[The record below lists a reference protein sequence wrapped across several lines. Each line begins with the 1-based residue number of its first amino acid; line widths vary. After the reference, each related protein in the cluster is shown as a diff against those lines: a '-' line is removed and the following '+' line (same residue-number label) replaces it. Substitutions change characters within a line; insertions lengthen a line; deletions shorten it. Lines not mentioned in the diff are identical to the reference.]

1 MIQHGDVASRPKPEL
16 AGAFREFDLQG
27 QKMIASQ
34 VLGPIGLPKQQGTI
48 TMLTREAMTRLR
60 QLTRAPG
67 TTYPRRDIAADS
79 QTYKCEGYGQEI
91 PMPVEHLKNYDTVFN
106 ADMVAAEQAFA
117 DLIRSLEYRVS
128 LAVMNISTWSGAALF
143 TDWSAADGNKPWDAA
158 ASDIIGHIR
167 AAMLKVLMVTGV
179 MPNALIC
186 NTTNIDRMINTNTA
200 IQAKFAASAIVTRKL
215 KLDNL
220 AQVLGIDRVIEG
232 QAVYNTASDGQDFTG
247 GEIWGDDYVMV
258 AKVAVTS
265 NPLEPCIGRIIYW
278 KQMVKNLVEMAQY
291 YENQTKSNI
300 TQADMYTDEKII
312 DKYMGHLVRVDN

>member
-1 MIQHGDVASRPKPEL
+1 MIQHGDTASRPKPEL

-27 QKMIASQ
+27 QKMIASL
-34 VLGPIGLPKQQGTI
+34 VLGPIGLLVQQGTF
-48 TMLTREAMTRLR
+48 TMLTREAATRLR
-60 QLTRAPG
+60 NLARAPG

-79 QTYKCEGYGQEI
+79 QTYKCVGYGQEI
-91 PMPVEHLKNYDTVFN
+91 PIPKENMKYYDNVFS
-106 ADMVAAEQAFA
+106 ADMVAAEQVFA
-117 DLIRSLEYRVS
+117 DLIRALEYRVA
-128 LAVMNISTWSGAALF
+128 LAVMNTTTWTGAALF
-143 TDWSAADGNKPWDAA
+143 TDNSAAGTNEPWDAA
-158 ASDIIGHIR
+158 ATNIIAHVR
-167 AAMLKVLMVTGV
+167 AAVLKVLMVTGV

-220 AQVLGIDRVIEG
+220 AQVIGIDRVIEG
-232 QAVYNTASDGQDFTG
+232 QAVYNSASEGQDFAG

-265 NPLEPCIGRIIYW
+265 NPLEPCIGRVIYW

-300 TQADMYTDEKII
+300 TQGDMYTDEKII
-312 DKYMGHLVRVDN
+312 DKYMGHLIRVDN